1 MFMCLCEPIV
11 WLYYY
16 VFSVGFIAFD
26 AINVLWLV
34 TSSWLGIEYCTEL
47 PQFKLEYLFS
57 TQKKKKKKN
66 RKQKKKKQRRLPG
79 IFLLKML
86 HWLCGFW
93 FSLISEVFRC
103 RI

>member
-26 AINVLWLV
+26 AIYVLWLV

-57 TQKKKKKKN
+57 AQKKKKKKTEN
-66 RKQKKKKQRRLPG
+66 RRRRSKEDSPG
-79 IFLLKML
+79 YF
-86 HWLCGFW
+86 C
-93 FSLISEVFRC
+93 
-103 RI
+103 